1 MRIRHRSLAAL
12 PVERCTVDSTAA
24 KQTVQDRHPDRAH
37 TQRLSQRLS
46 QRQLPL
52 FVLTSVYPLRRLCC
66 PFAQNDRVAA
76 ARQIT
81 NGINWKKIL
90 PKLFSLRIAFAY
102 SSLTLVF

>member
-1 MRIRHRSLAAL
+1 M
-12 PVERCTVDSTAA
+12 DSTAA

-66 PFAQNDRVAA
+66 PFAQSDRVAA

-81 NGINWKKIL
+81 NGINWKKNSAQT
-90 PKLFSLRIAFAY
+90 F
-102 SSLTLVF
+102 LT